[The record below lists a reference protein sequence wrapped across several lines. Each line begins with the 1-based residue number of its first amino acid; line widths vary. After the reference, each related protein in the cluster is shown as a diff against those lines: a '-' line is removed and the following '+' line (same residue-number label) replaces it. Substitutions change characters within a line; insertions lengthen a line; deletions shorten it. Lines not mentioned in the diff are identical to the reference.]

1 MKIIYTRSKIKGSP
15 KGYTSNKYT
24 TNHLLDENNPDK
36 AICGFNHSESINVI
50 GVYKEPENM
59 VEYITC
65 KKCLKKLNANL
76 K

>member
-15 KGYTSNKYT
+15 KGNNSNKYT
-24 TNHLLDENNPDK
+24 INHFLDENNPDK
-36 AICGFNHSESINVI
+36 AICGFNHTESINVI
-50 GVYKEPENM
+50 GIYKEHENM
-59 VEYITC
+59 LEYITC